1 MIVNPLPPQAYT
13 KDTLVEAYAWIQA
26 QPDHIK
32 EMATSPEMLVSMFM
46 KSKMQGNDCFD
57 RPSIQNFKKE
67 LKNLA
72 GIVGEFSQPQS
83 LKSEVRNEQRQDHK
97 QDIKFESKT
106 EATRSEK
113 QVGLQLDLK
122 SISMIQEVKTQF
134 NLSSDQEALRMIISV
149 GHQKA
154 LQIFSK

>member
-13 KDTLVEAYAWIQA
+13 KETLVAAYEWIQI

-67 LKNLA
+67 LKTLA
-72 GIVGEFSQPQS
+72 GIVGEFSQPMAAKPD
-83 LKSEVRNEQRQDHK
+83 LKPDLKFEPKS
-97 QDIKFESKT
+97 DIKPEVKT
-106 EATRSEK
+106 IDK
-113 QVGLQLDLK
+113 QGFQLDSK

-149 GHQKA
+149 GHQKV
-154 LQIFSK
+154 LQILSK